1 MRIFKT
7 ASSALLM
14 AGLLAALSGIA
25 GAAPITG
32 GNTSVALNSGTVTAL
47 VNLGFTIGP
56 VTPATL
62 SGLTATFP
70 ITGGDT
76 TTDITHSGGLAF
88 TKGGV
93 TTDITNFTINLL
105 NGTLFG
111 DVNGGTTPTTF
122 FDLGAGGVLT
132 LDPTLA
138 GALVSIYG
146 IPNLS
151 GATIGVATVNANVA
165 PEPSSIG
172 LTLLGALAVCS
183 LLVGRRKTSA
193 AAELLR

>member
-1 MRIFKT
+1 MKLFKT
-7 ASSALLM
+7 APFALCA
-14 AGLLAALSGIA
+14 AGLLLALSSGID
-25 GAAPITG
+25 AATITG

-47 VNLGFTIGP
+47 TTLGFTIAP
-56 VTPATL
+56 VGPATL
-62 SGLTATFP
+62 TGLTAVFP

-76 TTDITHSGGLAF
+76 TSSITHSGGLAF

-122 FDLGAGGVLT
+122 FDIGAGDVLT

-138 GALVSIYG
+138 AALSSIYT

-151 GATIGVATVNANVA
+151 GATIGVATVSATVA
-165 PEPSSIG
+165 PEPSSLVLISIG
-172 LTLLGALAVCS
+172 GALA
-183 LLVGRRKTSA
+183 LATIRKRQSV
-193 AAELLR
+193 